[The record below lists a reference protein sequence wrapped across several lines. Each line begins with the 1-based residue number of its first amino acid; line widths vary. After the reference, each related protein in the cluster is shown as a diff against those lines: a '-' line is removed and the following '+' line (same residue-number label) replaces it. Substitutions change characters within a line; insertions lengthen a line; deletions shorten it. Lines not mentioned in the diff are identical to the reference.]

1 MEKAPTYEELLAEIK
16 NLRHRIKM
24 LERILYGSKKD
35 RLKQNVSDDQ
45 PGLFDDYFKEAVAE
59 KEAAVKNTK
68 CHSSEHRTP
77 IYI

>member
-1 MEKAPTYEELLAEIK
+1 MI
-16 NLRHRIKM
+16 
-24 LERILYGSKKD
+24 ERILYGSKKD

-45 PGLFDDYFKEAVAE
+45 PGIYDDYFKEAVAE

>member
-1 MEKAPTYEELLAEIK
+1 MGKTPTYEELLAEIK

-24 LERILYGSKKD
+24 IERILYGSKKD

>member
-24 LERILYGSKKD
+24 IERILYGSKKD

>member
-1 MEKAPTYEELLAEIK
+1 MGKTPTYEELLAEIK

>member
-1 MEKAPTYEELLAEIK
+1 MGKTPTYEELLAEIK

-45 PGLFDDYFKEAVAE
+45 PGLFDDYLRKRWL
-59 KEAAVKNTK
+59 K
-68 CHSSEHRTP
+68 RRLR
-77 IYI
+77 

>member
-1 MEKAPTYEELLAEIK
+1 MGKTPTYEELLAEIK

-68 CHSSEHRTP
+68 CHSS
-77 IYI
+77 